1 MDSPEM
7 AGFVTWHIIAIFIPI
22 FIIIYA
28 ITTRRDREAQN
39 RFYQDYFRSRKKQF
53 ENRFF
58 AIQSRWIELG
68 LEYVP
73 YSNKIFIYGSCGNT
87 LYFNVFYLIDG
98 AVVRKHQVKSEG
110 GHVCD
115 VSAGRQR
122 TLLDNGL
129 EELKKMYL
137 LFQEYKREMP
147 KGIKLVYDVNTKTY
161 NSDFSYDKKIFNAN
175 STGES
180 RFDKWYEEIQ
190 GEYNRGYDK

>member
-1 MDSPEM
+1 MDTPYM
-7 AGFVTWHIIAIFIPI
+7 AGLITGHIIAIFIPI
-22 FIIIYA
+22 IIIIYA
-28 ITTRRDREAQN
+28 INTRKDREEQS
-39 RFYQDYFRSRKKQF
+39 RFFRDYFRSHKKQF

-73 YSNKIFIYGSCGNT
+73 YSNKIFIYGSCENA

-98 AVVRKHQVKSEG
+98 TVVRKHQVKSEG

-147 KGIKLVYDVNTKTY
+147 KGIKLVYDVNAKTY
-161 NSDFSYDKKIFNAN
+161 DTDFSYSKKSVNAN

-190 GEYNRGYDK
+190 GEYNRGHDK